1 MSESAALL
9 LLGSTQ
15 SVVRDLRTS
24 LQHLR
29 RITAPV
35 MSLFVL
41 ALQDYGFR
49 ASLKGQVL
57 CCLTLPTID
66 RMTLV

>member
-9 LLGSTQ
+9 LLESTQ
-15 SVVRDLRTS
+15 SVARDLRTS
-24 LQHLR
+24 LRHLR
-29 RITAPV
+29 HITVPA
-35 MSLFVL
+35 MSLFAL

-57 CCLTLPTID
+57 CCLTLPTVD